1 MASLLLS
8 VLIVAAFRWT
18 ARGRAPA
25 PAYRGCV
32 LASGGL
38 TTSVWW
44 LPSLDHG
51 VPSRYAL
58 LAVAGAFVG
67 GVAATTT
74 VVGLVEDNAPP
85 PAGVRERILS
95 RHASRGLVYPREPR
109 LKRALD
115 VTVALIGLVVTLP
128 LWVVI
133 ACLIW
138 LEEPGPILFTKN
150 AVGKGGITFRQFK
163 FRSMTYEAERLTGPV
178 ASPAGDTRMLRCG
191 RWLRRWHLDELPELL
206 NVLGGTM
213 SLVGPRPLRAVLVD
227 RYLEDLPAFADRHT
241 VRPGIA
247 CIAQIQQYHI
257 SPADRLRKDRVYL
270 RRMSVGFD
278 IWLLWHAVV
287 TTVRGPRPEGEP
299 ALIEAADPTAGT
311 DKIISC

>member
-1 MASLLLS
+1 MGAW
-8 VLIVAAFRWT
+8 IFN
-18 ARGRAPA
+18 
-25 PAYRGCV
+25 
-32 LASGGL
+32 
-38 TTSVWW
+38 
-44 LPSLDHG
+44 
-51 VPSRYAL
+51 AL
-58 LAVAGAFVG
+58 LAAAGVFVG
-67 GVAATTT
+67 GLVTTRA
-74 VVGLVEDNAPP
+74 VVGLIEDNAPP
-85 PAGVRERILS
+85 QIEVRDRILAH
-95 RHASRGLVYPREPR
+95 HASRGLVYPPEPR

-115 VTVALIGLVVTLP
+115 VTGALIGLVVTLP

-150 AVGKGGITFRQFK
+150 AVGKGGVTFRQFK
-163 FRSMTYEAERLTGPV
+163 FRSMTYEAERHTGPV
-178 ASPAGDTRMLRCG
+178 ASPANDPRTLRCG
-191 RWLRRWHLDELPELL
+191 RWLRRWHLDELPELI
-206 NVLGGTM
+206 NVLAGTM

-227 RYLEDLPAFADRHT
+227 RYLEELPEFADRHT

-287 TTVRGPRPEGEP
+287 TTVRGSRPEAESDMTETVP
-299 ALIEAADPTAGT
+299 PTPGPG
-311 DKIISC
+311 KRISC